1 MFKVTLAAIAI
12 VMLNTVIATAAC
24 PAQVPTST
32 TEAIRANGQRIICLQ
47 QEIAREA
54 YLRQLAQEIQA
65 NQTAIQNLQIQ
76 RRFDQLPQP
85 IMW

>member
-1 MFKVTLAAIAI
+1 MFKINLAAIAM
-12 VMLNTVIATAAC
+12 VMLSGGVATAAC

-32 TEAIRANGQRIICLQ
+32 TEAIRANEQRILCLQ

-54 YLRQLAQEIQA
+54 HMRWLAQEIQA
-65 NQTAIQNLQIQ
+65 NHTAIQNLQIQ

-85 IMW
+85 MIP